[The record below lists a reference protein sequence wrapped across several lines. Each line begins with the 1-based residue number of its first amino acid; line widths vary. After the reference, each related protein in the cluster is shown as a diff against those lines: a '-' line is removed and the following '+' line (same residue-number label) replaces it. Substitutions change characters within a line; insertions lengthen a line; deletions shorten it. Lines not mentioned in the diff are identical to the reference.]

1 MRRFLDRL
9 RRLDPL
15 LTFAVFALVVFGLA
29 SIYSVALATPNT
41 GLTNVWK
48 QLISAGLGLGLF
60 LTAASW
66 DYRQLR
72 HYALAAYTFG
82 LALLVGVLFFGK
94 NIRGTT
100 GWFDFGAFSFQPVE
114 FMKLALVLMLAWYF
128 SRRGREAAGWKELWQ
143 SFLIVLVPVA
153 FTLKQPDLGSSLL
166 LLATWGAMILFAG
179 LERRYVLSLFFSFIV
194 LCLSAWP
201 LLRDYQRE
209 RILTFLDPSRDP
221 RGEGYHVIQALIA
234 VGAGGLFGRG
244 LGFGTQ
250 SQLKF
255 LPESQTDFVFAVI
268 AEELGFLG
276 VVLVIGAFVLLL
288 SRLFYFASR
297 TRDAFTAFFLIGAGG
312 LLFAQFTV
320 NVGMNLGLLP
330 VTGITLPLVSYGGS
344 SLLLTLLL
352 LGLAASVSVHDDPSP
367 S

>member
-1 MRRFLDRL
+1 MRRVLERL
-9 RRLDPL
+9 RRIDPFF
-15 LTFAVFALVVFGLA
+15 TFAAFALVVFGLA
-29 SIYSVALATPNT
+29 AIYSVALATPEI
-41 GLTNVWK
+41 GLRNVWK
-48 QLISAGLGLGLF
+48 QLFSAGLGVSIF
-60 LTAASW
+60 FFAAAW

-72 HYALAAYTFG
+72 HYAFAAYSLGIT
-82 LALLVGVLFFGK
+82 LLVAVLFFGK
-94 NIRGTT
+94 TIRGTT
-100 GWFDFGAFSFQPVE
+100 GWFDFGLFSFQPVE
-114 FMKLALVLMLAWYF
+114 FMKLALILMLAWYF
-128 SRRGREAAGWKELWQ
+128 SRRGRVVAGWRELWQ
-143 SFLIVLVPVA
+143 SAAIVLLPVL
-153 FTLKQPDLGSSLL
+153 FTMQQPDLGSSLL
-166 LLATWGAMILFAG
+166 LLATWGGMMLFAG
-179 LERRYVLSLFFSFIV
+179 LPRAYILTLFFSFIT

-201 LLRDYQRE
+201 LLKDYQRE

-221 RGEGYHVIQALIA
+221 RGDGYHVIQALIA
-234 VGAGGLFGRG
+234 VGAGGIFGRG

-276 VVLVIGAFVLLL
+276 VLLVIGAFALLF
-288 SRLFYFASR
+288 SRMLYFASR
-297 TRDAFTAFFLIGAGG
+297 TRDSFTAFFLVGACF

-352 LGLAASVSVHDDPSP
+352 LGCVASVSVHDDPSP
-367 S
+367 R